1 MSDKPI
7 ACHPHKRRDTRQLW
21 FPSGK
26 QAEFY
31 VRGAVAWPV
40 AADRGFAVVAGVE
53 CESGVCHIFQQHPF
67 STIPHVTH
75 PDTQRIVSRGFGP
88 WAGEMAT
95 AYGIE
100 RWHERHPD
108 DTHRLWLLQ
117 LLRWQ
122 PKAPKPVFVHVAWD
136 SIEDALATM
145 WQWFNAGLIVIDK
158 SSPIEGAMQRLH
170 GSPGAVVDPDPVLR
184 ALLTLLT
191 GLTLYPWRRRTIER
205 DIFAA

>member
-40 AADRGFAVVAGVE
+40 AAD
-53 CESGVCHIFQQHPF
+53 
-67 STIPHVTH
+67 
-75 PDTQRIVSRGFGP
+75 RGFGP